1 MIGNVIKFEL
11 QYRLKRPATWLYFG
25 ILFLMACLALS
36 WDNLTV
42 GGGTGQVKE
51 NAPVALATISLIL
64 SVLPGF
70 FLMSGLMGVPIVRDR
85 EHKTESMLFT
95 TILTKGQYLFGR
107 YIGSLLITLLVFS
120 GILFGLITGSLIKT
134 GHEDFLAFNLWHH
147 LSPFLVFV
155 LPNVLIGSALFF
167 MGGALSRNL
176 LFVFMQGILLLMV
189 YLLADGL
196 LGEDL
201 ENRNIVALMDPFGLN
216 TSNVVSQYWTIAQK
230 NTQVYAME
238 GLVLFNRLIWLAVG
252 TFALAV
258 TYFGYKMEVVNTRRK
273 GKKAKAKSTAEK
285 LSPNFAIHKIS
296 PTLTDGFRIRLQQVW
311 GLARLY
317 FAEIFK
323 SVPFI
328 AIAGAGMVI
337 MGVNAVFFNSL
348 YGTPVYASTGLVLE
362 LIGGFNLF
370 FIIIIVFY
378 TGELL
383 WRERDVR
390 FQQIFD
396 ATPTPNWVTLSAKF
410 LGFSMIHVVM
420 ILLLIVAGILIQV
433 FKGFPEIELGLYFRY
448 MFSETFF
455 FLILFTALGFF
466 VHTLVN
472 QKFVGHAV
480 MILFFIV
487 NAFVLSEIGLEHKM
501 FNYASGGLGSY
512 SDMNQYGHYVN
523 PFNWFQLYWF
533 GMAAILMVVTLL
545 FSQRGTDMLMKTR
558 LKLARYRYTRPA
570 IIGSA
575 VALMLFVGSGCFV
588 YYNTNVLNEYRTS
601 DQTKELQANYEK
613 ELSQFAEIAQPKI
626 VETNLK
632 VDIYPEQRDFEAEG
646 YYYLKNLS
654 DQSISDIHIQLANQG
669 GLALDYLRFDR
680 EAAISKAYDDFDY
693 FIYSFAERLAPGDSV
708 KMDFKLLYDSK
719 GFVEGSPND
728 EIAFNGTFFNSRY
741 FPSLGYNDGFELGN
755 DDDRK
760 EYDLPVKEPQLP
772 RDDPRGLSQNL
783 FGDDADYIRFEIEVS
798 TSQDQIAIAP
808 GYLQKKW
815 EEDGRRYYHYKM
827 DQPMVNFYSILSAR
841 YEKIEEVWDSINL
854 EIYYHKGHEYNLD
867 RMMKGMKRS
876 LAYYSEN
883 FSPYQYQQMRIM
895 EFPRYSSFAQSFAN
909 TVPFSEGIGFTQ
921 EIEEDAIDMPFY
933 VTAHEMAHQWWGHQ
947 VPEAGVR
954 GNAMISESMS
964 QYSALMVMK
973 QEYSEEM
980 IQKFLAYE
988 LDRYLSGRA
997 SETKKERPLIEVQGQ
1012 NYIHYR
1018 KGAIVMYSLQD
1029 YIGEDSVNAALK
1041 RFNQD
1046 WAYKRQGRYPN
1057 TEDLLKY
1064 FRAVTPDSMQYLIKD
1079 MFETITLFENR
1090 TKEAS
1095 ITESSDGQ
1103 YTVHLSAEAIKYRAD
1118 SLGNETEIPLTDWID
1133 VGVFG
1138 ETEAGKDTLL
1148 YLQKHPIRQKEIE
1161 LDIVVPIK
1169 PTKAGIDPINKLI
1182 DRNPDDNVKAIIES

>member
-1 MIGNVIKFEL
+1 MITNVIKFEL

-25 ILFLMACLALS
+25 VLFLMACLALS

-42 GGGTGQVKE
+42 GGGTGQIKE
-51 NAPVALATISLIL
+51 NAPVALAQISLLL

-95 TILTKGQYLFGR
+95 TTLSKGEYLFGR

-120 GILFGLITGSLIKT
+120 GILLGLITGSLIKI

-147 LSPFLVFV
+147 VSPFLVFV
-155 LPNVLIGSALFF
+155 LPNVLVGSALFF

-201 ENRNIVALMDPFGLN
+201 ENRSLVALMDPFGLN
-216 TSNVVSQYWTIAQK
+216 TSNITSQYWTIAQK
-230 NTQVYAME
+230 NSQVYAME

-252 TFALAV
+252 AFALAA
-258 TYFGYKMEVVNTRRK
+258 TYFGYKMEVVSTSRK
-273 GKKAKAKSTAEK
+273 KRKASKESSSEQLMPNAVVHHPNLT
-285 LSPNFAIHKIS
+285 LS
-296 PTLTDGFRIRLQQVW
+296 DGLGLRLQQVW

-317 FAEIFK
+317 FTEIFK

-337 MGVNAVFFNSL
+337 MGVNAVFFNSM

-362 LIGGFNLF
+362 LMQGFNLF

-396 ATPTPNWVTLSAKF
+396 ATPTPNWVTLSGKF
-410 LGFSMIHVVM
+410 LGFTMIHIVM
-420 ILLLIVAGILIQV
+420 IFTLIIAGILIQV
-433 FKGFPEIELGLYFRY
+433 FKGYPEIELGLYFRY

-487 NAFVLSEIGLEHKM
+487 NAFVLSEIGLEHNM

-533 GMAAILMVVTLL
+533 GMASILMVVTLL

-558 LKLARYRYTRPA
+558 FKLARYRYTRSA

-588 YYNTNVLNEYRTS
+588 YYNTNVLNEYQTS
-601 DQTKELQANYEK
+601 DQSKELQSRYEK
-613 ELSQFAEIAQPKI
+613 ELLQYAEVIQPKI

-632 VDIYPEQRDFEAEG
+632 VAIYPEQRDFEAEG
-646 YYYLKNLS
+646 FYYLKNFS
-654 DQSISDIHIQLANQG
+654 DEAISDIHIQLASQG

-680 EAAISKAYDDFDY
+680 EATIREAFDDFDY

-708 KMDFKLLYDSK
+708 KMNFKMSYDSK
-719 GFVEGSPND
+719 GFVEGNPDNQ
-728 EIAFNGTFFNSRY
+728 IVFNGTFFNSGY
-741 FPSLGYNDGFELGN
+741 FPSLGYNDGFELGS

-760 EYDLPVKEPQLP
+760 DHDLPIKEPQLP
-772 RDDPRGLSQNL
+772 RDDPRGLAQNL
-783 FGDDADYIRFEIEVS
+783 FGDDADYIRFEVEVS
-798 TSQDQIAIAP
+798 TSLDQIAIAP
-808 GYLQKKW
+808 GYLQKEW
-815 EEDGRRYYHYKM
+815 ETDGRRHYHYKM

-841 YEKIEEVWDSINL
+841 YEKIQENWNGINL
-854 EIYYHKGHEYNLD
+854 EIYYHEGHEYNLD
-867 RMMKGMKRS
+867 RMMKGMKKS
-876 LAYYSEN
+876 LAYYSEH
-883 FSPYQYQQMRIM
+883 FSPYQYQQMRIL

-947 VPEAGVR
+947 VTEAGVR
-954 GNAMISESMS
+954 GNAMISETMS

-973 QEYSEEM
+973 QTYPAEM
-980 IQKFLAYE
+980 IQKFLAFE

-997 SETKKERPLIEVQGQ
+997 AESKKERPLIEVQGQ

-1018 KGAIVMYSLQD
+1018 KGSLVMYAFQD
-1029 YIGEDSVNAALK
+1029 YVGEDSVNAALK

-1046 WAYKRQGRYPN
+1046 WSYKAKGRYPN
-1057 TEDLLKY
+1057 TEDLLQY

-1090 TKEAS
+1090 TKEAT
-1095 ITESSDGQ
+1095 ITKNADGQ

-1138 ETEAGKDTLL
+1138 ETTAGKDTLL